1 MTSTENLVGKL
12 FLKFQNDFF
21 SEFLLNQSEHAE
33 ISQGITWKL
42 KGIWNCS
49 LCSKPLKC
57 FVIPA

>member
-33 ISQGITWKL
+33 ISQGIT
-42 KGIWNCS
+42 
-49 LCSKPLKC
+49 
-57 FVIPA
+57 